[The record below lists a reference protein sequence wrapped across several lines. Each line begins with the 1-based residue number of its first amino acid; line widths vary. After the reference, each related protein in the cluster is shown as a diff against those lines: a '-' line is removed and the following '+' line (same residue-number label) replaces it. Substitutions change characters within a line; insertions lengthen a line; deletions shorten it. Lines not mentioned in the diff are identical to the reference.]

1 MNNDRFDNN
10 IICKPV
16 KGVAEPSIVMPSTA
30 AVGNY
35 LTIRSSLS
43 NLLCPS
49 KKCNFA
55 LESSVMVQC
64 EESLDFPESV
74 PVGFISHGV
83 VKIYKFKRKVMTSS
97 QTIRPLLVSLRLP
110 TRRTKES
117 CLKGKSSI
125 VRPSVLGM
133 HKHSYHCRLCWHIL
147 LTLNEGA
154 SSGTI

>member
-1 MNNDRFDNN
+1 MNNDRFDSN

-16 KGVAEPSIVMPSTA
+16 KGVAEPSIAMPSTA

-35 LTIRSSLS
+35 LTIRSFIMPS
-43 NLLCPS
+43 S

-97 QTIRPLLVSLRLP
+97 RNIRPLLVSLLLP
-110 TRRTKES
+110 TRRSKES
-117 CLKGKSSI
+117 CFRGKSSI